1 MLSPLYFLCCNIV
14 ATSHFIVA
22 VAGLEPASCVFLSLD
37 VLFCVSLTLPVKLH
51 GTIFTTRA
59 SFDLSRTARRTYSPC
74 HTNIVRAC
82 HWYGA
87 FQLLSALAL
96 ATSARP
102 VTHFTAHCL
111 SPQYMYL
118 FRDDSSRHNYLQ
130 HHHDG
135 PRRVPRLNRVPG
147 FLLLFLCG
155 WCGIRTRDVGVD

>member
-1 MLSPLYFLCCNIV
+1 MLSPLYFLCCNNV
-14 ATSHFIVA
+14 ATLIHRCRGGTRTRI
-22 VAGLEPASCVFLSLD
+22 LCHPSLD
-37 VLFCVSLTLPVKLH
+37 VLFCVILTLPVKLH
-51 GTIFTTRA
+51 GTISTTSA
-59 SFDLSRTARRTYSPC
+59 SFDFNRTARRTYSPC

-87 FQLLSALAL
+87 SQLLSALAL

-130 HHHDG
+130 PHHDG
-135 PRRVPRLNRVPG
+135 PRRVPRLN
-147 FLLLFLCG
+147 
-155 WCGIRTRDVGVD
+155 